1 MLFTIENH
9 GVNGENY
16 HIGIG
21 SVNKEVTTEYFGNE
35 NQYEKAVINLTVE
48 NKPKGKELT
57 PEEKKDY
64 YLTINAMFN
73 MAKYANGLKKGT
85 VVFFISK
92 WKEETYNDK
101 TYIKDELL
109 FITKMTGNKVDVPS
123 FIPNELAPVPDDDG
137 LPF

>member
-1 MLFTIENH
+1 
-9 GVNGENY
+9 
-16 HIGIG
+16 
-21 SVNKEVTTEYFGNE
+21 
-35 NQYEKAVINLTVE
+35 
-48 NKPKGKELT
+48 
-57 PEEKKDY
+57 
-64 YLTINAMFN
+64 MFN

-85 VVFFISK
+85 VVFFVSK

-123 FIPNELAPVPDDDG
+123 FIPNELAPIPDDG